1 MAAKKKPSKKTSART
16 LQGPRIL
23 SQDVPAYNGTY
34 DAVANVF
41 PVDGQGGWYNEG
53 LPNAIAWEG
62 YFDLSGYTQ
71 SKLTWVPERCIVQ
84 DPGRFVAENL
94 PDVDIEVLDIISQ
107 ERLSLTEIEADLFT
121 GNLPGAP
128 ATTIDRE
135 QIIFGQYRVMSTN
148 TNYISLDI
156 CTVMS
161 GGSFGSGQASAASK
175 LWYYKIIRING
186 TKTPSSDLRIPA
198 SNFIMPGVAVQ
209 EEELPYMMRLKRSY
223 EISTQG

>member
-1 MAAKKKPSKKTSART
+1 MAAKKKPTKKTSART
-16 LQGPRIL
+16 LAGPRIL
-23 SQDVPAYNGTY
+23 TQDVPAYNSLY
-34 DAVANVF
+34 DATANVF
-41 PVDGQGGWYNEG
+41 PAQGGWYNEG
-53 LPNAIAWEG
+53 LPNAIAYES

-71 SKLTWVPERCIVQ
+71 SKLTWVPEGCMVQ
-84 DPGRFVAENL
+84 DPGRFVAENM

-148 TNYISLDI
+148 TNYVSLDI
-156 CTVMS
+156 CTVMT
-161 GGSFGSGQASAASK
+161 GGSFGSGQASAAAK

-186 TKTPSSDLRIPA
+186 IKTAASDLRIPA